1 MIHEKGLS
9 MKLTLIRNATLILEF
24 AGQKFLIDP
33 FLAEKGAYPG
43 FPNTLNSHL
52 RNPLVELPVK
62 VSTLIDADAVIV
74 THTHPDHWDEAAVNL
89 LPKDKLIFVQND
101 QDAESIRSSGFT
113 NIQVLGVET
122 NFTGIT
128 LHKTGGQHGS
138 DEAYA
143 VPELAA
149 ILGEVCGIVFSHPT
163 EKTVYLAGDTLWNEH
178 VTGALKQYA
187 PDVVI
192 LNAGFAQ
199 VPPFGGIIMGKE
211 DVGRTH
217 DVVPYAKIVSVHME
231 AVNHCA
237 LSRDE
242 LREYIDANHLE
253 QYVLVPEDGES
264 YTF

>member
-1 MIHEKGLS
+1 
-9 MKLTLIRNATLILEF
+9 MKLTLIRNATLLFEL
-24 AGQKFLIDP
+24 AGQRILIDP
-33 FLAEKGAYPG
+33 LLAEKGAYPG
-43 FPNTLNSHL
+43 FEGTLNSHL
-52 RNPLVELPVK
+52 RNPLVNLPVDA
-62 VSTLIDADAVIV
+62 STLIDADAVIV

-89 LPKDKLIFVQND
+89 IPKDKLIFVQNE
-101 QDAESIRSSGFT
+101 QDAELIRSSGF
-113 NIQVLGVET
+113 NNVQVLDDET
-122 NFTGIT
+122 QFRGIT

-149 ILGEVCGIVFSHPT
+149 ILGEVCGVVFSYPG

-178 VTGALKQYA
+178 VTGVLKQYA

-211 DVGRTH
+211 DIGRTH
-217 DVVPYAKIVSVHME
+217 NMVPQAKIVSVHLE
-231 AVNHCA
+231 AVNHCV

-242 LREYIDANHLE
+242 LRTYIAENQLE
-253 QYVLVPEDGES
+253 QYALVPEDGES